1 MPWHMSEREF
11 GRNRNSEGN
20 GEFYLHWARWQMLP
34 HSVATSVQGEQFIG
48 QTFKVQFY
56 AFFQV
61 HTLILSTY
69 YKHFDA

>member
-1 MPWHMSEREF
+1 
-11 GRNRNSEGN
+11 
-20 GEFYLHWARWQMLP
+20 MLP